1 MGSQWYGSLIRFG
14 VRLTLTN
21 YRHRSKLIVAVAQ
34 HLRHKTSR
42 GAWGSG
48 LGLAIGPVVFA
59 VDHKS
64 DSLGLQQDLAAAS
77 RERYIHI
84 FAKLSALQQIVAAA
98 CGDPLCRVHLA
109 ICSILDSCLD
119 IR

>member
-21 YRHRSKLIVAVAQ
+21 YRHRSKLIVAVAPASAAQ
-34 HLRHKTSR
+34 NLKRSL
-42 GAWGSG
+42 GLG

-77 RERYIHI
+77 REIHTYIY
-84 FAKLSALQQIVAAA
+84 FGKTFGTPTD
-98 CGDPLCRVHLA
+98 CG
-109 ICSILDSCLD
+109 SCM
-119 IR
+119 R